1 MCIRQVRATGK
12 PVVTPRAPIGDLMLH
27 RARRAVVVL
36 TVTAA
41 LAAGAAGPLAG
52 PASAAVPAAATVGG
66 VTSVPSLDLAR
77 YTGTW
82 RQIADIPQ
90 FYEAFCV
97 KDVTARYSVNADGT
111 VKVDNRCTGPL
122 GLPIRTV
129 GTARV
134 LDPASKAV
142 LQVTFL
148 SFLGSPVWPDR
159 TPNYVVIGV
168 AADYSWAVVG
178 SPDRSTAYILSRT
191 ASLSGGAL
199 TAAKNTLSRNGYDPC
214 TLTVTRQ
221 TGGAT
226 RSGPLC

>member
-1 MCIRQVRATGK
+1 MLLR
-12 PVVTPRAPIGDLMLH
+12 PR
-27 RARRAVVVL
+27 RVL
-36 TVTAA
+36 SVLAVTAA
-41 LAAGAAGPLAG
+41 LAAAAVQPAGAAVAPGR
-52 PASAAVPAAATVGG
+52 AATVGG

-168 AADYSWAVVG
+168 ASDYSWAVVG

-191 ASLSGGAL
+191 ATLSAGAL

-214 TLTVTRQ
+214 ALTVTRQ

>member
-1 MCIRQVRATGK
+1 MLLR
-12 PVVTPRAPIGDLMLH
+12 PR
-27 RARRAVVVL
+27 RVL
-36 TVTAA
+36 SVLAVTAA
-41 LAAGAAGPLAG
+41 LAAAAVQPAGAAVAPGR
-52 PASAAVPAAATVGG
+52 AATVGG

-97 KDVTARYSVNADGT
+97 KDVTARYSVNANGT

-122 GLPIRTV
+122 GVPIRTV

-134 LDPASKAV
+134 LDQASKAV

-148 SFLGSPVWPDR
+148 SFLGTPVWPDR
-159 TPNYVVIGV
+159 TPNYVVIGI
-168 AADYSWAVVG
+168 APDYSWAVVG

-191 ASLSGGAL
+191 ASMPGTAL
-199 TAAKNTLSRNGYDPC
+199 TAAKNVLSRNGYDPC
-214 TLTVTRQ
+214 SLTVSPQ
-221 TGGAT
+221 TGGAA